1 MSGYCLECGNDLC
14 ICSELEEEA
23 KRQPDVVFICQRKEI
38 KKLQEQ
44 NKNLEYESKK
54 KDLII
59 ENLTVFLKKYQNCED
74 AYTYREI
81 QNEIY
86 LDVHDYLNF
95 ISRAIAREALAKVN
109 NENN

>member
-1 MSGYCLECGNDLC
+1 MSKLD
-14 ICSELEEEA
+14 
-23 KRQPDVVFICQRKEI
+23 FFQRLDIYDINGDTVSKKTFNAVKE
-38 KKLQEQ
+38 LQEQ

-95 ISRAIAREALAKVN
+95 II
-109 NENN
+109 

>member
-1 MSGYCLECGNDLC
+1 MSFYTKNKEGILVEIPMEKVVTLLNNDVRIYSDKDL
-14 ICSELEEEA
+14 ISELGLKIE
-23 KRQPDVVFICQRKEI
+23 
-38 KKLQEQ
+38 KLQEE

-95 ISRAIAREALAKVN
+95 II
-109 NENN
+109 